1 MSEMTFRGL
10 GIWDLEIMTRVGV
23 RKLGEI
29 DGLKRAI
36 DNGLGPAPA
45 APAYGPGTEGA
56 GIRVYGYALK
66 NSGLTVAV
74 NRQHL
79 HVCVKEP
86 RVKIRIS
93 GVARTGQDGRGPYRN
108 KWSRNHGT
116 G

>member
-10 GIWDLEIMTRVGV
+10 EIWDLGIMTRVGV

-29 DGLKRAI
+29 DGRGCRAI

-45 APAYGPGTEGA
+45 APAYGPDTEGA

-86 RVKIRIS
+86 V
-93 GVARTGQDGRGPYRN
+93 
-108 KWSRNHGT
+108 SRSESQG
-116 G
+116 